1 MPSLDQVLFQFS
13 GQDVTLNQ
21 LLVLPIALLL
31 GYFLLNFLALLVL
44 RSMTKRGT
52 NPDLVQVTRRLL
64 NIAVLLV
71 ITLIALQILKVPLTA
86 FAFISGAVAIGV
98 GFGAQNIIN
107 NFISGWIVIWERP
120 IRIND
125 FIEVS
130 GVQGSVQEI
139 NTRST
144 RLKRPD
150 GVHLLIPNAK
160 LLEEIVVNWTLVDR
174 LLRCIVR
181 IGVAYGSDVAEV
193 KSLLERLMRA
203 QSDILVEPAPE
214 VVFEDFGDSALIFE
228 AYFWVQLSDTVS
240 ARTVRSDLRMAMDTA
255 FREAGI
261 SIAYPQRDVHLAG
274 TLTVTPGR
282 PMPLA

>member
-86 FAFISGAVAIGV
+86 FAFISGGVAIGV

-240 ARTVRSDLRMAMDTA
+240 ARTVRSDLRMAMDAA

>member
-13 GQDVTLNQ
+13 GQDVSLNQ
-21 LLVLPIALLL
+21 ILMLPIALLL

-64 NIAVLLV
+64 HIAVLLV

-125 FIEVS
+125 FI
-130 GVQGSVQEI
+130 
-139 NTRST
+139 
-144 RLKRPD
+144 
-150 GVHLLIPNAK
+150 
-160 LLEEIVVNWTLVDR
+160 
-174 LLRCIVR
+174 
-181 IGVAYGSDVAEV
+181 
-193 KSLLERLMRA
+193 
-203 QSDILVEPAPE
+203 
-214 VVFEDFGDSALIFE
+214 
-228 AYFWVQLSDTVS
+228 
-240 ARTVRSDLRMAMDTA
+240 
-255 FREAGI
+255 
-261 SIAYPQRDVHLAG
+261 
-274 TLTVTPGR
+274 
-282 PMPLA
+282 

>member
-144 RLKRPD
+144 
-150 GVHLLIPNAK
+150 
-160 LLEEIVVNWTLVDR
+160 
-174 LLRCIVR
+174 
-181 IGVAYGSDVAEV
+181 
-193 KSLLERLMRA
+193 
-203 QSDILVEPAPE
+203 
-214 VVFEDFGDSALIFE
+214 
-228 AYFWVQLSDTVS
+228 
-240 ARTVRSDLRMAMDTA
+240 
-255 FREAGI
+255 
-261 SIAYPQRDVHLAG
+261 
-274 TLTVTPGR
+274 
-282 PMPLA
+282 